1 MQTVRILLSIL
12 SILAGWRS
20 LKVWRC
26 PDERSLS
33 RFDPMTRWTI
43 ALKFCP
49 DELCIG
55 IIKIIK
61 IIGNGWASDRF
72 LKFCP
77 CQMRVRPK
85 KPSKG
90 VCGESV
96 EKCPVSSVSPVKHYS
111 ELISAL
117 PMIESS
123 SGSSG
128 MDEPAP
134 KSPHPHQKR
143 LYTRLNAIAD
153 QIPAIALTTC

>member
-1 MQTVRILLSIL
+1 M
-12 SILAGWRS
+12 
-20 LKVWRC
+20 
-26 PDERSLS
+26 P
-33 RFDPMTRWTI
+33 RWTI
-43 ALKFCP
+43 ALKFCRCP

-55 IIKIIK
+55 IIKIIG

-134 KSPHPHQKR
+134 KSPQSSIKPFYSHP
-143 LYTRLNAIAD
+143 NASSRPNTSDRPHNLLKGQTAPNVKQGISQPILRAVFLRFVVFNRID
-153 QIPAIALTTC
+153 